1 MKKKEKRK
9 ESASSINYEILLRK
23 KRVERDLEENISPFL
38 VESKTVL
45 TFALRG
51 PATSSPGTMHANYQ
65 PAIMIRSCRR
75 ADEGT
80 SWLLYTHTHT
90 RTGGGGEERKMEV
103 CWSVTRVVALKKEEE
118 VVKMAQLPAR

>member
-65 PAIMIRSCRR
+65 TAIMIRSCRR

-80 SWLLYTHTHT
+80 SWLLYTYTHA
-90 RTGGGGEERKMEV
+90 RVEEER
-103 CWSVTRVVALKKEEE
+103 S
-118 VVKMAQLPAR
+118 ARWKFVGV

>member
-65 PAIMIRSCRR
+65 AAIMIRSCRR

-80 SWLLYTHTHT
+80 SWLLYTYTHA
-90 RTGGGGEERKMEV
+90 RVEERKMEV
-103 CWSVTRVVALKKEEE
+103 CWSVTRVVALKKEE
-118 VVKMAQLPAR
+118 KMAQLPAR

>member
-65 PAIMIRSCRR
+65 AAIMIRSCRR

-80 SWLLYTHTHT
+80 SWLLYT
-90 RTGGGGEERKMEV
+90 RTGGRGEERKMEV
-103 CWSVTRVVALKKEEE
+103 CWSVTRVVALKKEKE